1 MKNTSKFQNV
11 VIITIVGWLVLFV
24 FLPNLMIIGTSFL
37 TRDDASFVKMVFTLD
52 NYARLLDPLYFEVL
66 LHSLN
71 MALIA
76 TLSCLVLGYPFA
88 WFLAKLPEKIRPLLL
103 FLLIVPF
110 WTNSLIRIYGLK
122 IFLST
127 KGYLNEFLLWLG
139 VIDTPIRIMFTPS
152 AVIIGLV
159 YILLPFMVMP
169 LYSSIEKLD
178 KPLLEAARDLG
189 ASKMQTF
196 IRIIIPLTMPGI
208 VAGCLLVMLPA
219 MGLFY
224 VSDLMGGAK
233 NLLIGNVI
241 KVQFLNIRDWPFGAA
256 TSITLT
262 IVMGLMLFGE
272 PLLSVPLYSIVK
284 HVNSELFKTNF
295 EWKAQEKI
303 NYLATKIRSGIESAK
318 HTLHKENISE
328 STRQRAFLETM
339 SMCGLKPTETP
350 PPPTHVPI
358 AKMVE
363 TILLE
368 NKTFQAFL
376 VTNANTS
383 QSFLDEIIEAVSDH
397 VFRGLFRTDP
407 QVIQKM
413 AEEQLTK
420 LHVRWHRQGGNGLSC
435 FL

>member
-1 MKNTSKFQNV
+1 MKNTSKFQNI
-11 VIITIVGWLVLFV
+11 VIVTIVGWLVLFV

-37 TRDDASFVKMVFTLD
+37 TRDDARFVKMVFTLD

-262 IVMGLMLFGE
+262 IVMGLMLLIYWRASR
-272 PLLSVPLYSIVK
+272 LL
-284 HVNSELFKTNF
+284 
-295 EWKAQEKI
+295 
-303 NYLATKIRSGIESAK
+303 
-318 HTLHKENISE
+318 
-328 STRQRAFLETM
+328 
-339 SMCGLKPTETP
+339 
-350 PPPTHVPI
+350 
-358 AKMVE
+358 
-363 TILLE
+363 
-368 NKTFQAFL
+368 NKK
-376 VTNANTS
+376 
-383 QSFLDEIIEAVSDH
+383 VSDIS
-397 VFRGLFRTDP
+397 D
-407 QVIQKM
+407 
-413 AEEQLTK
+413 
-420 LHVRWHRQGGNGLSC
+420 
-435 FL
+435 

>member
-1 MKNTSKFQNV
+1 MKNTSKFQNI
-11 VIITIVGWLVLFV
+11 VIVTIVGWLVLFV

-37 TRDDASFVKMVFTLD
+37 TRDDARFVKMVFTLD

-139 VIDTPIRIMFTPS
+139 VIDTPIRIMFTPG

-262 IVMGLMLFGE
+262 IVMGLMLLIYWRASR
-272 PLLSVPLYSIVK
+272 LL
-284 HVNSELFKTNF
+284 
-295 EWKAQEKI
+295 
-303 NYLATKIRSGIESAK
+303 
-318 HTLHKENISE
+318 
-328 STRQRAFLETM
+328 
-339 SMCGLKPTETP
+339 
-350 PPPTHVPI
+350 
-358 AKMVE
+358 
-363 TILLE
+363 
-368 NKTFQAFL
+368 NKK
-376 VTNANTS
+376 
-383 QSFLDEIIEAVSDH
+383 VSDIS
-397 VFRGLFRTDP
+397 D
-407 QVIQKM
+407 
-413 AEEQLTK
+413 
-420 LHVRWHRQGGNGLSC
+420 
-435 FL
+435 